1 MKQQDKKPQNA
12 VSKEVGYNPHLP
24 KTSDATPSP
33 MPMKLKDMHTL
44 GKRLKFYREK
54 AGLEQKE
61 IARQIGFTPN
71 AISNW
76 ENGRTRPDITIIPKL
91 CEILHITLYELCGID
106 NPLNLFTTKEQQM
119 IEDYRSLSQGHQ
131 FTIDKM
137 LETLK
142 AVEYAENCPNLTKL
156 IRCEKQLAA
165 GFDSGAEFDDEGEPI
180 FLYTNPLIR
189 KADYV
194 FPVSGDSMEPEYHD
208 GDLVL
213 VQKYPGCPE
222 LRYGEVGAF
231 IIGNCTYIKIYEDDG
246 LHSFNEK
253 YDTMTFNDDDSVYTI
268 GRVLGILDP
277 DDIASDADIEQFMA
291 VHGGER

>member
-1 MKQQDKKPQNA
+1 MKQQDKKVKMTA
-12 VSKEVGYNPHLP
+12 RKRVGYDPKLP
-24 KTSDATPSP
+24 KAPTAITSSK
-33 MPMKLKDMHTL
+33 PMKLKDIHTI
-44 GKRLKFYREK
+44 GKRLKYYREQ
-54 AGLEQKE
+54 AGLEQKD
-61 IARQIGFTPN
+61 IAREIGFTPN

-91 CEILHITLYELCGID
+91 CEILHITLYELCGVD
-106 NPLNLFTTKEQQM
+106 DPLNHYSAKEQQM
-119 IEDYRSLSQGHQ
+119 IENYRTLSQGHQ

-142 AVEYAENCPNLTKL
+142 AVEYAENCPDLTEL

-165 GFDSGAEFDDEGEPI
+165 GYDTGAEFDDTGEPM
-180 FLYTNPLIR
+180 FLYSNPLIR
-189 KADYV
+189 RADYV
-194 FPVSGDSMEPEYHD
+194 FPVSDDSMEPEYHD

-231 IIGNCTYIKIYEDDG
+231 IVGNCTYIKIFEEDG

-253 YDTMTFNDDDSVYTI
+253 YDTMRFSEDESVYTI

-277 DDIASDADIEQFMA
+277 AEIASEEDIERFMA
-291 VHGGER
+291 VHGSDQ